1 MKRRSRTVNSRST
14 RAASRGRSDALA
26 NGDASLSA
34 QSRDIIGWREW
45 VALPD
50 LRVGAIK
57 AKVDTGARTSAL
69 HAYRIE
75 PFRRAGALWLRFEL
89 HPLQRSEAMK
99 VTCEARAVDE
109 RAVRNSGG
117 GVERRYIIRT
127 LLKLGDEVWPIELAL
142 ANRDQ
147 MGFRMLLGRTALE
160 GRALIEPGRSYLLGA
175 RAPRPRRRRKPSLK
189 ASRLLR

>member
-1 MKRRSRTVNSRST
+1 MEARPLPKE
-14 RAASRGRSDALA
+14 L
-26 NGDASLSA
+26 LK
-34 QSRDIIGWREW
+34 IGWREW

-50 LRVGAIK
+50 LKVPAIK
-57 AKVDTGARTSAL
+57 AKIDTGARTSAV

-89 HPLQRSEAMK
+89 HPIQRSQAMK
-99 VTCEARAVDE
+99 VVCEARAVDE
-109 RAVRNSGG
+109 RMVRNSGG
-117 GVERRYIIRT
+117 GIQRRYVIRT
-127 LLKLGDEVWPIELAL
+127 LLKIGDDAWPIELAL

-175 RAPRPRRRRKPSLK
+175 RAPKTRRRRKPPSLR
-189 ASRLLR
+189 AGRFSRK

>member
-1 MKRRSRTVNSRST
+1 MEARLIPKEP
-14 RAASRGRSDALA
+14 LK
-26 NGDASLSA
+26 
-34 QSRDIIGWREW
+34 IGWREW

-69 HAYRIE
+69 HAYNIA
-75 PFRRAGALWLRFEL
+75 PFRRAGSLWLRFEL
-89 HPLQRSEAMK
+89 HPIQRSETTK
-99 VTCEARAVDE
+99 VVCEARAIDE

-117 GVERRYIIRT
+117 GVERRYVIRT
-127 LLKLGDEVWPIELAL
+127 LLKLGEKSWPIELAL

-147 MGFRMLLGRTALE
+147 MGFRMLLGRTALQ

-175 RAPRPRRRRKPSLK
+175 RPARRRARRKVPSLR
-189 ASRLLR
+189 ASKLLR

>member
-1 MKRRSRTVNSRST
+1 MEARLLPKES
-14 RAASRGRSDALA
+14 
-26 NGDASLSA
+26 
-34 QSRDIIGWREW
+34 IKIGWREW

-50 LRVGAIK
+50 LKVGAIK
-57 AKVDTGARTSAL
+57 AKIDTGARTSAL

-89 HPLQRSEAMK
+89 HPLQRSDAMK
-99 VTCEARAVDE
+99 VVCEARAVDE

-117 GVERRYIIRT
+117 RVDRRYIIRT
-127 LLKLGDEVWPIELAL
+127 SLKLGEEIWPIELAL

-160 GRALIEPGRSYLLGA
+160 GRAVIEPGRSYLLGA
-175 RAPRPRRRRKPSLK
+175 RAPKPRRRKPRPLR
-189 ASRLLR
+189 AGRLTR

>member
-1 MKRRSRTVNSRST
+1 MEARST
-14 RAASRGRSDALA
+14 PKETLK
-26 NGDASLSA
+26 
-34 QSRDIIGWREW
+34 IGWREW

-50 LRVGAIK
+50 LDVRAIK
-57 AKVDTGARTSAL
+57 AKIDTGARTSAL

-75 PFRRAGALWLRFEL
+75 PFRCAGALWLRFEL
-89 HPLQRSEAMK
+89 HPIQRSEAMK

-117 GVERRYIIRT
+117 GVERRYVIRT
-127 LLKLGDEVWPIELAL
+127 LLKLGEEIWPIELAL

-175 RAPRPRRRRKPSLK
+175 RAAKPRRRRKSSLR

>member
-1 MKRRSRTVNSRST
+1 MEARLLPKES
-14 RAASRGRSDALA
+14 
-26 NGDASLSA
+26 
-34 QSRDIIGWREW
+34 IKIGWREW

-50 LRVGAIK
+50 LKVGAIK
-57 AKVDTGARTSAL
+57 AKIDTGARTSAL

-89 HPLQRSEAMK
+89 HPLQRSDAMK
-99 VTCEARAVDE
+99 VVCEARAVDE

-117 GVERRYIIRT
+117 RVERRYIIRT
-127 LLKLGDEVWPIELAL
+127 SLKLGEEIWPIELAL

-160 GRALIEPGRSYLLGA
+160 GRAVIEPGRSYLLGA
-175 RAPRPRRRRKPSLK
+175 RAPKPRRRKPRPLR
-189 ASRLLR
+189 AGRLTR

>member
-1 MKRRSRTVNSRST
+1 MEARLTPKEP
-14 RAASRGRSDALA
+14 LK
-26 NGDASLSA
+26 
-34 QSRDIIGWREW
+34 IGWREW
-45 VALPD
+45 VGLPD

-69 HAYRIE
+69 HAYHIE
-75 PFRRAGALWLRFEL
+75 PFRRGGVLWLRFEL
-89 HPLQRSEAMK
+89 HPIQRSEVRK
-99 VTCEARAVDE
+99 VACEARAIDE

-127 LLKLGDEVWPIELAL
+127 MLKLGDSSWPIELAL

-147 MGFRMLLGRTALE
+147 MGFRMLLGRTALK

-175 RAPRPRRRRKPSLK
+175 RAAKPRPGRKLPSLRSSK
-189 ASRLLR
+189 SLR